1 MKTTQL
7 TTIELF
13 KEYLEFSAGHFT
25 IFSATRREKMHGHN
39 FNVYAAITAEMT
51 ANGMAFDYAIYKE
64 KIAALCEM
72 LNGYFLLPSQ
82 SPYMRLEEDE
92 NYYYGYFNNE
102 KLPFFKK
109 DVLVLPIRNITIEE
123 LANWFIDQLTAD
135 QAALEEYLIEGM
147 VIKIFSSPG
156 QCASASWEKKG
167 G

>member
-102 KLPFFKK
+102 KLPFLKK
-109 DVLVLPIRNITIEE
+109 M
-123 LANWFIDQLTAD
+123 F
-135 QAALEEYLIEGM
+135 
-147 VIKIFSSPG
+147 
-156 QCASASWEKKG
+156 
-167 G
+167 